1 MEQNGRDIA
10 LSIRGL
16 FKVFADE
23 DGQGLNLAVDGQS
36 KDEIQ
41 EATGAVVGLR
51 DINIDVARGELF
63 VVMGLSGC
71 GKSTL
76 VRCINRLIEP
86 SLGEVWLNGH
96 EITSMDADEL
106 RDVRRRDLAMVFQHF
121 GLMPHRNVLDNVVL
135 PLEVAGVA
143 KLERRER
150 AATALN
156 LVGLGDW
163 TASLPSQLSGGMK
176 QRVGLA
182 RGLAMET
189 PVLLMDEPFSA
200 LDPVIRRDLQDELLA
215 LQESVHKTIV
225 FITHDLNEAVRVG
238 DRIAIMRDGEVVQ
251 VGAPNDVVLNPA
263 DSFVREFTRD
273 VRLHGMVTAASI
285 MDSEFESIDGATP
298 IASAIEIMQ
307 DSALS
312 MTCCVDAGGKY
323 LGALDLARA
332 LKARSEGAQ
341 EIEQAQ
347 LYVGDAVPARHS
359 ARRSRPRRTAC
370 AAPVGCAG
378 RRWPARR
385 RHPAR
390 PPRPRHGLR
399 RSRRR
404 RHNGER
410 ADAMSDGALPPAMP
424 SRHLLALIL
433 SGANRPLAGH
443 WWVAPAMIVVIGLGF
458 VLSYFLV
465 ADEFPFDVGRD
476 VGRRIDIWLDWLKD
490 NFSPVFQA
498 IKNVIVWFL
507 ISLED
512 MMLWLTWPALIGA
525 IALTSW
531 AAGLIPDGAVL
542 GVLAAAAR
550 DLRPLGLHR

>member
-1 MEQNGRDIA
+1 MRRHATPRVSWRRRLRSCGRVKGRLVEQNGRDIA

-23 DGQGLNLAVDGQS
+23 DGQGLNLAVEGQS

-41 EATGAVVGLR
+41 EETGAVVGLR
-51 DINIDVARGELF
+51 DINIDIGRGELF

-86 SLGEVWLNGH
+86 SLGEVWLNGR
-96 EITSMDADEL
+96 EITSMESDEL

-121 GLMPHRNVLDNVVL
+121 GLMPHRNVLDNVAL
-135 PLEVAGVA
+135 PLEVAGVS
-143 KLERRER
+143 KPERRER
-150 AATALN
+150 AVTALN

-263 DSFVREFTRD
+263 DSFVREFTQD

-285 MDSEFESIDGATP
+285 MDAEFESIDGAIP
-298 IASAIEIMQ
+298 VASAIRLMQ
-307 DSALS
+307 DSGLS
-312 MTCCVDAGGKY
+312 TSSCVDANGKY

-341 EIEQAQ
+341 GIEQAQ
-347 LYVGDAVPARHS
+347 LHIGDTVRQDTVLDDLVPA
-359 ARRSRPRRTAC
+359 
-370 AAPVGCAG
+370 
-378 RRWPARR
+378 
-385 RHPAR
+385 
-390 PPRPRHGLR
+390 GLR
-399 RSRRR
+399 AQ
-404 RHNGER
+404 H
-410 ADAMSDGALPPAMP
+410 
-424 SRHLLALIL
+424 
-433 SGANRPLAGH
+433 PLAVLDEDGLLVGVIPLDRLARAMVSDEAA
-443 WWVAPAMIVVIGLGF
+443 VAATTEYEATP
-458 VLSYFLV
+458 
-465 ADEFPFDVGRD
+465 
-476 VGRRIDIWLDWLKD
+476 
-490 NFSPVFQA
+490 
-498 IKNVIVWFL
+498 
-507 ISLED
+507 
-512 MMLWLTWPALIGA
+512 
-525 IALTSW
+525 
-531 AAGLIPDGAVL
+531 
-542 GVLAAAAR
+542 
-550 DLRPLGLHR
+550 